1 MVVNIKIKI
10 FQEFKK
16 MKNSLLKVVK
26 MGILS
31 VSMASGL
38 ALANGG
44 QDFET
49 YIQSLALTQPEAVV
63 DYSAS
68 YRTANGNPPFASQAL
83 LPEIPDAEFEAP
95 SNAVALD
102 ISEIPALVTKMNSFI
117 NPTATGVNG
126 GGKAI
131 GLRSGMMIR
140 KNNVW
145 SSREVRNSDRVAIW
159 DATLNNISWYP
170 DANDSEG
177 LRLTTGKF
185 NMGSMPFTGKAYL
198 DIPIANIK
206 AVAGSDVVWFDAVAD
221 RSDPDKDKW
230 VSPLKSNKNYYEVSL
245 VAAPIIDFVGYF
257 NKTTGEWKIMF
268 VIDSNI
274 LPNNGNP
281 GFIHPA
287 LDLKVFSHGHAIQN

>member
-1 MVVNIKIKI
+1 
-10 FQEFKK
+10 
-16 MKNSLLKVVK
+16 MKNISLKAVK

-49 YIQSLALTQPEAVV
+49 YVQSLALTQPEAVV

-83 LPEIPDAEFEAP
+83 LPEIPDADLKAP

-117 NPTATGVNG
+117 NPAATGVNG

-131 GLRSGMMIR
+131 GLRSGMIIR

-145 SSREVRNSDRVAIW
+145 SSREVRNSDRTIGSQ
-159 DATLNNISWYP
+159 TLNNISWYP

-185 NMGSMPFTGKAYL
+185 NMGSMPFTGIAKL

-206 AVAGSDVVWFDAVAD
+206 AVPGSDVVWFDAVAD
-221 RSDPDKDKW
+221 RTDPDKDKW
-230 VSPLKSNKNYYEVSL
+230 VSPLKSDKNYYEVFF
-245 VAAPIIDFVGYF
+245 VGAPIIDFIGYF
-257 NKTTGEWKIMF
+257 NQTTGEWKIKF
-268 VIDSNI
+268 VIDSTI
-274 LPNNGNP
+274 VPNNGNP
-281 GFIHPA
+281 TFIHPA
-287 LDLKVFSHGHAIQN
+287 LDLKVFSQGQTLQN

>member
-1 MVVNIKIKI
+1 
-10 FQEFKK
+10 
-16 MKNSLLKVVK
+16 MKNISLKVVK

-49 YIQSLALTQPEAVV
+49 YVQSLALTQPEAVV

-83 LPEIPDAEFEAP
+83 LPEIPKAEFKAP

-117 NPTATGVNG
+117 NPAATGVNG

-131 GLRSGMMIR
+131 GLRSGMIIR
-140 KNNVW
+140 KNDVW
-145 SSREVRNSDRVAIW
+145 SSRPIKNSDRVSIFQSP
-159 DATLNNISWYP
+159 TLNNVSWYP

-185 NMGSMPFTGKAYL
+185 KMGSMPLNGMAHL

-206 AVAGSDVVWFDAVAD
+206 AVAGSDVVWFDAIAD
-221 RSDPDKDKW
+221 RTNPDKKKW
-230 VSPLKSNKNYYEVSL
+230 VSPLKSDKNYYQVL
-245 VAAPIIDFVGYF
+245 FLKAPIIDFMGYF
-257 NKTTGEWKIMF
+257 NRTTGEWKIMF
-268 VIDSNI
+268 VIDSDIVPNTSTHGG
-274 LPNNGNP
+274 LP
-281 GFIHPA
+281 HPP
-287 LDLKVFSHGHAIQN
+287 LDLKLFSHGHAIQN